1 MRRNDKSS
9 LLFVLI
15 FLLILSVTFSIM
27 SVEARKHHTKKSK
40 PRPHKHQKDKHGPEP
55 DSRFP
60 SPAPAP
66 LPHYGSYNRTK
77 SSIFDVLSFGAKGDG
92 VSDDTK
98 VN

>member
-1 MRRNDKSS
+1 
-9 LLFVLI
+9 
-15 FLLILSVTFSIM
+15 M

-55 DSRFP
+55 EPDSRFP

-66 LPHYGSYNRTK
+66 LPRYGSYNRTK